1 MWICTFG
8 NNLFLPIKGGLF
20 IPGKNGNI
28 EIVSICFY
36 QNDKNK
42 AMVNDVVKN
51 GRSLSVKLADGILT
65 PGRVPDNY
73 SANYS
78 AKIGANELTH
88 LKNASQKLEIVEGSY
103 EWFVNLNKVQSIIT
117 LKDVK
122 MENYYRVDIKDAS
135 FKAQLKAGITK
146 ILVEQYP
153 YPLKEEFMEEL
164 TDLLTDFENGLGKK
178 CCKQLFPFVTKQEEE
193 AEYKSQTMKELGY
206 LFSFEKEIALKA
218 IPLAYGMSRFKKR
231 FGRIPQIKEIAM
243 MINPEK
249 FNVKTFQEFITLVA
263 GTKEGYMSVFSHE
276 TRIGLSYIYEIFST
290 KYAEA
295 KGALFSKGIDIT
307 ELNLKDAA
315 INIFKSGKNIQPDLI
330 VKGLRAL
337 TDYLKLEG
345 RERQLLSGILSYL
358 SLLPKFENLTELVSK
373 PAELVF
379 AIQSSKYECIEGGEE
394 MARACARLMMPQ
406 DQFDV
411 YQRLYVESAKKA
423 LKAPRTIPTVSGEIE
438 NTRYSWAFI
447 TAEDVRAYLA
457 GLETNCCQHLFGAGG
472 SCVRFMAGNPDKSG
486 IFLVLKDGET
496 VAQSFVWHHQ
506 VGGTVCFDN
515 IETLGNEIR
524 ENVWNCYEAFAS
536 VLESMAPMFGY
547 KRLTIGTGYS
557 DVNLD
562 HLPDCSPAILHKL
575 ETIPGGEHIY
585 SDADRQKI
593 FKEFTRRL

>member
-8 NNLFLPIKGGLF
+8 NNQFLPIKGGLF
-20 IPGKNGNI
+20 IPGNQGTI
-28 EIVSICFY
+28 EIVSVCFY

-42 AMVNDVVKN
+42 GVIGDLIKN
-51 GRSLSVKLADGILT
+51 GRSLSVKSANDLA
-65 PGRVPDNY
+65 PGQVPNSY
-73 SANYS
+73 TGNYS

-88 LKNASQKLEIVEGSY
+88 LKNASQKLQIVEGSY

-122 MENYYRVDIKDAS
+122 MESYYRVDKNDAN
-135 FKAQLKAGITK
+135 FKAQLKAGVSK
-146 ILVEQYP
+146 LLVKLYP
-153 YPLKEEFMEEL
+153 YPLKEEFMDEL
-164 TDLLTDFENGLGKK
+164 TDLLTDFDGLGKE
-178 CCKQLFPFVTKQEEE
+178 CCKPLYPFMTREDED
-193 AEYKSQTMKELGY
+193 AESQARLAKEQHF
-206 LFSFEKEIALKA
+206 LFSFDEEVALKA
-218 IPLAYGMSRFKKR
+218 IPLAYGMSRFKRR
-231 FGRIPQIKEIAM
+231 FGRVPQIKEIAM
-243 MINPEK
+243 MIDPEK
-249 FNVKTFQEFITLVA
+249 FNVKSFQEFINIVA
-263 GTKEGYMSVFSHE
+263 GTKDLYLEAYTSE
-276 TRIGLSYIYEIFST
+276 QRTRLTYIYEIFST
-290 KYAEA
+290 KYAEV
-295 KGALFSKGIDIT
+295 KSILFGKGINIM
-307 ELNLKDAA
+307 ELDLKDAA
-315 INIFKSGKNIQPDLI
+315 IALFKSGKKIQPDLI
-330 VKGLRAL
+330 VKGLCSLA
-337 TDYLKLEG
+337 DYLKVE

-358 SLLPKFENLTELVSK
+358 SLVPKIENLAELVNK
-373 PAELVF
+373 PAELCI

-394 MARACARLMMPQ
+394 MAKACARMMMPQ

-472 SCVRFMAGNPDKSG
+472 SCVRFMAENPDKSG
-486 IFLVLKDGET
+486 IFLALKDGET

-515 IETLGNEIR
+515 IETLGDEIR
-524 ENVWNCYEAFAS
+524 ENVWSCYEAFAN
-536 VLESMAPMFGY
+536 VLERMAPMFGY

-575 ETIPGGEHIY
+575 ETIPGGERIY
-585 SDADRQKI
+585 SDAGRQKI